1 MTFNDFHYDL
11 MCDWVINH
19 DCTKLME
26 YVIYTLQVPKLPHTQ
41 NVWSHQV
48 VSFLLKLPRIIR
60 IRYHHFDNLK

>member
-26 YVIYTLQVPKLPHTQ
+26 YVIYTLQIPNYHTRKTSDLI
-41 NVWSHQV
+41 NW
-48 VSFLLKLPRIIR
+48 
-60 IRYHHFDNLK
+60 